1 MYAHPADLAPGSS
14 FADGRF
20 RIEALV
26 GAGGIG
32 AVYRAVDRTTGE
44 TRALKVMH
52 GQLVAEPRSARRFLS
67 EARVGA
73 IVRSTHVARVLSA
86 GIDAER
92 GLPWLAMELL
102 EGSDLANRLEAH
114 GPLGLRETVRLCEE
128 LCDALGAAHDAG
140 IVHRDV
146 KPDNVFLAH
155 ERGARVVVKLL
166 DFGIATAAAGAATT
180 VTDAIGTPAFMA
192 PEQFVGG
199 RVTPAADVW
208 ALGLLV
214 FRALTGHYFWKSADG
229 AAPPGRL
236 ANEVLSARI
245 PLGSERTAELGAPRG
260 AFPPELD
267 AWLAGCLWRDPALR
281 YRDAREAFAALVRM
295 AGPAMI
301 HERREAR
308 AVPSSRG
315 LRAPRVHGSMAHAT
329 RRGVALCTAI
339 AVIATSFVCGIGT
352 AFAVA
357 GAM

>member
-1 MYAHPADLAPGSS
+1 MHAHPATLSPGSS
-14 FADGRF
+14 FAEGRF

-26 GAGGIG
+26 GSGGMG
-32 AVYRAVDRTTGE
+32 AVYRALDRTTGE
-44 TRALKVMH
+44 RRALKVMH
-52 GQLVAEPRSARRFLS
+52 GQLVEEPRSARLFLR
-67 EARVGA
+67 EAGVGA
-73 IVRSTHVARVLSA
+73 SIRSTHIARVLSA
-86 GIDAER
+86 GIDAEH

-102 EGSDLANRLEAH
+102 EGSDLADRLEAH
-114 GPLGLRETVRLCEE
+114 GPLSVRETVLLCQE

-146 KPDNVFLAH
+146 KPDNVFLA
-155 ERGARVVVKLL
+155 RGREARIVVKLL
-166 DFGIATAAAGAATT
+166 DFGIATAAAGATTT

-199 RVTPAADVW
+199 GVTPAADVW

-229 AAPPGRL
+229 AAPPARL
-236 ANEVLSARI
+236 VSEVLSARI
-245 PLGSERTAELGAPRG
+245 PLGSERSAELGAPAG

-281 YRDAREAFAALVRM
+281 YRNAREAFAALVRM
-295 AGPAMI
+295 AGPAMMR
-301 HERREAR
+301 ERREAR
-308 AVPSSRG
+308 TRASRS
-315 LRAPRVHGSMAHAT
+315 PRVYGAMAKAT

>member
-1 MYAHPADLAPGSS
+1 MHAHPATLPPGSS

-26 GAGGIG
+26 GTGGTG
-32 AVYRAVDRTTGE
+32 AVYRALDCTTGE
-44 TRALKVMH
+44 RRALKVMH
-52 GQLVAEPRSARRFLS
+52 EELMEEPRSARRFLR

-73 IVRSTHVARVLSA
+73 SVRSTHIARVLSA
-86 GIDAER
+86 GIDAEH

-102 EGSDLANRLEAH
+102 EGSDLASVLEAH
-114 GPLGLRETVRLCEE
+114 GPLGVRETVFLCAE

-146 KPDNVFLAH
+146 KPDNVFLSH
-155 ERGARVVVKLL
+155 ERGAREVVKLL
-166 DFGIATAAAGAATT
+166 DFGIATTATGAAST

-229 AAPPGRL
+229 AAPPARL
-236 ANEVLSARI
+236 VSEVLSAHI
-245 PLGSERTAELGAPRG
+245 PFGSERAAELGAPLG

-267 AWLAGCLWRDPALR
+267 TWLAGCLWRDPALR
-281 YRDAREAFAALVRM
+281 YRGAREAFAALVR
-295 AGPAMI
+295 AAWPAMMR
-301 HERREAR
+301 ERREAR
-308 AVPSSRG
+308 APAARAP
-315 LRAPRVHGSMAHAT
+315 RAPRVHRSMAHAA

-339 AVIATSFVCGIGT
+339 AVIATSLVCGIGT

>member
-1 MYAHPADLAPGSS
+1 MHAHPATLPPGSS

-26 GAGGIG
+26 GAGGMG
-32 AVYRAVDRTTGE
+32 AVYRALDRTTGE
-44 TRALKVMH
+44 RRALKVMH
-52 GQLVAEPRSARRFLS
+52 GQLVEEPRSARCFLR
-67 EARVGA
+67 EASVGA
-73 IVRSTHVARVLSA
+73 SIHSTHIARVLSA
-86 GIDAER
+86 GIDAEH

-102 EGSDLANRLEAH
+102 EGRDLATLLEAN
-114 GPLGLRETVRLCEE
+114 GPLGVRETVLLCGE

-155 ERGARVVVKLL
+155 GREARVVVKLL
-166 DFGIATAAAGAATT
+166 DFGIATAAASAATT

-199 RVTPAADVW
+199 CVTPAADVW

-229 AAPPGRL
+229 AAPPARL
-236 ANEVLSARI
+236 VNEVLSARI
-245 PLGSERTAELGAPRG
+245 PLGSERTAELRAPRG
-260 AFPPELD
+260 TFPPELD

-281 YRDAREAFAALVRM
+281 YRNAREAFGALARM
-295 AGPAMI
+295 AGPAMMR
-301 HERREAR
+301 ERREAR
-308 AVPSSRG
+308 ARASRS
-315 LRAPRVHGSMAHAT
+315 PRVYGAMAHAT

>member
-1 MYAHPADLAPGSS
+1 MHARPATLPPGSS

-20 RIEALV
+20 RIEGLV
-26 GAGGIG
+26 GTGGMG
-32 AVYRAVDRTTGE
+32 AVYRAVDRTSGE
-44 TRALKVMH
+44 RRALKVMH
-52 GQLVAEPRSARRFLS
+52 GQLVEEPRSARRFLR

-73 IVRSTHVARVLSA
+73 RIRSAHVARVLSA
-86 GIDAER
+86 GIDDEH

-102 EGSDLANRLEAH
+102 EGRDLASLLAAH
-114 GPLGLRETVRLCEE
+114 GPLGVRETVLLCEE

-146 KPDNVFLAH
+146 KPDNVFITH
-155 ERGARVVVKLL
+155 EPGTRAVVKLL
-166 DFGIATAAAGAATT
+166 DFGIATAADGASTT

-214 FRALTGHYFWKSADG
+214 FRALTAHYFWKSADG
-229 AAPPGRL
+229 AAPPARL
-236 ANEVLSARI
+236 VNEVLSARI
-245 PLGSERTAELGAPRG
+245 PLGSERSAELGAPRG

-267 AWLAGCLWRDPALR
+267 AWLAGCLWRDPSLR
-281 YRDAREAFAALVRM
+281 YRDAREAFAVLVRL
-295 AGPAMI
+295 AGPAMMR
-301 HERREAR
+301 ELREAR
-308 AVPSSRG
+308 AAASRTP
-315 LRAPRVHGSMAHAT
+315 RAPRVRGAMAQAT

-339 AVIATSFVCGIGT
+339 AVIATCFVCGIGT